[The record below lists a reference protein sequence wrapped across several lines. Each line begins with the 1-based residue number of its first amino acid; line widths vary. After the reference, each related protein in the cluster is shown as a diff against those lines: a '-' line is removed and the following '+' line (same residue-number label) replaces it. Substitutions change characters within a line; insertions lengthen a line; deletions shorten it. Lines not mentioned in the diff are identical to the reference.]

1 MRKFSFVPR
10 RQSAADTGVKPKPAA
25 AEETGGNL
33 AELELLRGELRSRSD
48 ELRNTTVKETPPKTL
63 PAPDESG
70 AEYTALINID
80 DRKTVR
86 LGADRREGRL
96 LAAAN
101 PSGKEI
107 SHKDER
113 FGFSSAGSGI
123 GVTSV
128 LPAERGEFTLS
139 AKAAD
144 NSKKRDFLETAGG
157 DPVLSRCSKGAIS
170 GAAREIYSKNDERT
184 AGIIKEMKGAT
195 PREDTALNSLSSLA
209 EAVGRKSGEA
219 RRSVQKETRRILN
232 SISVRGAPADDFFDF
247 LRRRRGGEP
256 EAPEPENRKPEAN
269 ELKAHEPEALLD
281 GNNDTITKGIAD
293 EEDY

>member
-1 MRKFSFVPR
+1 MRKFSFEPR
-10 RQSAADTGVKPKPAA
+10 RQGSASPEIKPKPAA

-33 AELELLRGELRSRSD
+33 AELELLRGKLRSRSD
-48 ELRNTTVKETPPKTL
+48 ELRNTTVKETPPRTL
-63 PAPDESG
+63 PSPDKSG

-101 PSGKEI
+101 PSGMEI

-113 FGFSSAGSGI
+113 YGFFSAGSGI

-128 LPAERGEFTLS
+128 LPTERGEFTLS
-139 AKAAD
+139 ARAAD
-144 NSKKRDFLETAGG
+144 NSKKRDILETAGK

-170 GAAREIYSKNDERT
+170 GAVREIYSKNDEQT
-184 AGIIKEMKGAT
+184 AGIIKEMEGAT

-209 EAVGRKSGEA
+209 EAVGQKSGEA
-219 RRSVQKETRRILN
+219 RRSVQKETRRIIN
-232 SISVRGAPADDFFDF
+232 SIAVRGAPADDFFDF
-247 LRRRRGGEP
+247 LRRRRGGELEADEP
-256 EAPEPENRKPEAN
+256 EAIEPEVH
-269 ELKAHEPEALLD
+269 ELKALMNK
-281 GNNDTITKGIAD
+281 NNDTITKGIAY
-293 EEDY
+293 EEDN